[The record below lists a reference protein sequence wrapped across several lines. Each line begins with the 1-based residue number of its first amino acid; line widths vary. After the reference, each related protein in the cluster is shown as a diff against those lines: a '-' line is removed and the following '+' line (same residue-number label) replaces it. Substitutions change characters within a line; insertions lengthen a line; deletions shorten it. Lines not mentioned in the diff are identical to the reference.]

1 MTKRRKHI
9 ITAAIAVLCMVG
21 IIAIAILITQH
32 QKSALSNLPASFERQ
47 WALRN
52 RGQAIE
58 GSKGR
63 SKVDLNILKAWDI
76 TKALPEVLVGILDTG
91 IQIESPVLSASIY
104 ENPGEKQ
111 NGRDDDQNGYIDDLH
126 GWDFFGGSASVFGSY
141 LHDHHG
147 TYLASII
154 AASHAEGSPM
164 AGIAPA

>member
-76 TKALPEVLVGILDTG
+76 TKGTPEVLVGILDTG
-91 IQIESPVLSASIY
+91 IQIEARCFQPAFMKTPAKSKMGATTTRTVISTTS
-104 ENPGEKQ
+104 
-111 NGRDDDQNGYIDDLH
+111 
-126 GWDFFGGSASVFGSY
+126 
-141 LHDHHG
+141 
-147 TYLASII
+147 
-154 AASHAEGSPM
+154 M
-164 AGIAPA
+164 AGISSAAAHLFLGAISTTITAPILRASLRPPTRRVPLWPELRPA